1 MKITWLG
8 HSCFKIESKG
18 YEVVLDPYTEGSVP
32 GCKPVRETVDKIL
45 CSHRHRDHCGAEGIA
60 LWEDMKDSPF
70 TIEVLNTW
78 HDDQKGALRGEDTIH
93 ILDDGQCRVAH
104 LGDLGCELTAE
115 QKDRLRGLTAVLK
128 PRNV

>member
-1 MKITWLG
+1 M
-8 HSCFKIESKG
+8 
-18 YEVVLDPYTEGSVP
+18 
-32 GCKPVRETVDKIL
+32 
-45 CSHRHRDHCGAEGIA
+45 
-60 LWEDMKDSPF
+60 WEDMKDSPF